1 MNHIEGF
8 YHNADLIRFF
18 SLGKN
23 FFKNTNEKKLKAEI
37 RLLGSSLFVKP
48 PKYVRKLI
56 NSGNYVAMPVRTADK
71 AEFDEFYQ
79 LTDKTTIGFFKVR
92 G

>member
-1 MNHIEGF
+1 M
-8 YHNADLIRFF
+8 
-18 SLGKN
+18 
-23 FFKNTNEKKLKAEI
+23 
-37 RLLGSSLFVKP
+37 
-48 PKYVRKLI
+48 RKLI

-79 LTDKTTIGFFKVR
+79 LTDKTTIGFYKVR